1 MYIFNF
7 NRYFQ
12 VVLQKCFTVL
22 CFYKKAMRFTTL
34 NHHDAL
40 SIFFIINL
48 FKFSNKKWYLTIFI
62 LVLS

>member
-1 MYIFNF
+1 
-7 NRYFQ
+7 
-12 VVLQKCFTVL
+12 
-22 CFYKKAMRFTTL
+22 MRFTTL